1 MDRLPPEPGGF
12 QDIGLVD
19 ADDLLA
25 ALAGRLKRDAGDP
38 LDLHHAVA
46 FGIIGLRAVLAIAAA
61 PLAEVDAA
69 GQLPDHHQV
78 KAVGDD
84 IGPQRAITCQGRV
97 EFCGAQ
103 IRIKA
108 QGRPQTEQRLFRA
121 QGCGILVPLW
131 AADGAQQDTVRR
143 QAAVDR
149 LLGQGLPA
157 GVDGAATGKIAGE
170 RKFMAEFLADGL

>member
-1 MDRLPPEPGGF
+1 MRPGDLRRLVGEDIAEHIRRHNDIKLGRIADQLHRSVIHQHIRTGDIGIVRRDAMDRLPPEPGGF

-108 QGRPQTEQRLFRA
+108 QGRPQTEQRF
-121 QGCGILVPLW
+121 VS
-131 AADGAQQDTVRR
+131 
-143 QAAVDR
+143 
-149 LLGQGLPA
+149 
-157 GVDGAATGKIAGE
+157 
-170 RKFMAEFLADGL
+170 